1 VVNGSE
7 DELIM
12 APRLAFSCLATNM
25 VANDTNNVED
35 VFEMAVA
42 PLTLGW
48 PVSIRRISTSTD
60 GNQALNGYSQAP
72 SINADG
78 RRVAF
83 HSYSNTLVTGDT
95 NNCPDVFVKA
105 LESGRLVRI
114 TGPGL
119 VQPNAS
125 SLRPAFSGDGRFVA
139 FESQASNLVA
149 AITSRDTFRAY
160 RTEYASNST
169 RLVSVDATGQPDPAG
184 GVAVSINYDGTRVS
198 YDVFEQVYVWQQEN
212 DATRVVA
219 WNNSGAARANGAG
232 VQSALAQSQA
242 HEDVIVWSSNSS
254 DLADTAAGNRW

>member
-1 VVNGSE
+1 
-7 DELIM
+7 M

-139 FESQASNLVA
+139 F
-149 AITSRDTFRAY
+149 
-160 RTEYASNST
+160 
-169 RLVSVDATGQPDPAG
+169 PAG